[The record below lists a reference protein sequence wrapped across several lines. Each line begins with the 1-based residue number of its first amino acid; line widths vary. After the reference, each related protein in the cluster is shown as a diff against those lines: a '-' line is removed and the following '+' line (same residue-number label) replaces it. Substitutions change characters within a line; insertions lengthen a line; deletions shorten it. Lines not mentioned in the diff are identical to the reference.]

1 MSGPRRYSEP
11 WRKLVLPLA
20 VQRIEDAPEPFD
32 DLLTEPALTEWAT
45 VNLEKIGVP
54 LTGKPQADG
63 FLLASMKFA
72 LLGSVDFLS
81 TRRTQRR
88 RGRPRAPFFERS
100 VLAALFHAE
109 GGMGGAGVSER
120 EAALRVFDR
129 LDGVVSGDKIRKTKR
144 WLLETHVGLLRSTY
158 VAEKAQCV
166 MTALCEAPLGVVT
179 EVEDALR
186 ASHPSGRK
194 LLAK

>member
-1 MSGPRRYSEP
+1 MSRPRRYSEP

-20 VQRIEDAPEPFD
+20 VQRIEEAPEPID
-32 DLLTEPALTEWAT
+32 ALLTEPALTEWAT

-54 LTGKPQADG
+54 LTGDSQADG

-81 TRRTQRR
+81 SRKTRR

-129 LDGVVSGDKIRKTKR
+129 LGGVVSVDKIRKTKR

-158 VAEKAQCV
+158 LAERAQCV
-166 MTALCEAPLGVVT
+166 MTALCEAPLEERELGQ
-179 EVEDALR
+179 
-186 ASHPSGRK
+186 PSNRK
-194 LLAK
+194 TMK